1 MLSSHAIGIR
11 KEVFSMACHSTGTT
25 RAHSLSVCSWDRE
38 HRLAFVM
45 ECGFRGPRG
54 THSEEP
60 DELSSS
66 ISYPWVEGTHSAL
79 DSG

>member
-1 MLSSHAIGIR
+1 MLSSKAIGIR
-11 KEVFSMACHSTGTT
+11 KEVFSMACHSTGTI
-25 RAHSLSVCSWDRE
+25 RAHSLSVCSWVRS
-38 HRLAFVM
+38 RLTFVM
-45 ECGFRGPRG
+45 ECDFGGSRS

-60 DELSSS
+60 NELFSS